1 MRRTLR
7 KPKGHIMTRIALLV
21 GSLRK
26 DSQTLKLAQALTKL
40 APEGMEFDFV
50 QIGDLPFFNEDLDT
64 DTPPASW
71 TRFREEVKAADGVL
85 FVTPEYNRSLP
96 AALKNALDV
105 GSRPYGQSVWNDKPA
120 GIVTASPS
128 GLGGFG
134 ANHHLRQPLV
144 FLNMPTMQQP
154 EAYIGNLWNL
164 FDEDG
169 RIVTEG
175 TEDFLKSWMEAYA
188 KWVSDHI

>member
-1 MRRTLR
+1 
-7 KPKGHIMTRIALLV
+7 MTRIAVLV

-26 DSQTLKLAQALTKL
+26 DSQTLKLAKALTQI
-40 APEGMEFDFV
+40 APEGLEFDFV
-50 QIGDLPFFNEDLDT
+50 EIGDLPFYNEDLDT
-64 DTPPASW
+64 DTPPATW
-71 TRFREEVKAADGVL
+71 ARFRKEIKAADGVL
-85 FVTPEYNRSLP
+85 FVTPEYNRSMP
-96 AALKNALDV
+96 AAIKNALDV
-105 GSRPYGQSVWNDKPA
+105 GSRPYGDSAWAGKPA

-144 FLNMPTMQQP
+144 FLNMPAMQQP

-169 RIVTEG
+169 KIVTEG
-175 TEDFLKSWMEAYA
+175 GTTPEG
-188 KWVSDHI
+188 

>member
-1 MRRTLR
+1 
-7 KPKGHIMTRIALLV
+7 MTRIAVLV

-26 DSQTLKLAQALTKL
+26 DSQTLKLAKALTKI
-40 APEGMEFDFV
+40 APEGLEFDFV
-50 QIGDLPFFNEDLDT
+50 EIGDLPFYNEDLDT
-64 DTPPASW
+64 DTPPATW
-71 TRFREEVKAADGVL
+71 ARFRNEIKAADGVL
-85 FVTPEYNRSLP
+85 FVTPEYNRSMP
-96 AALKNALDV
+96 AAIKNALDV
-105 GSRPYGQSVWNDKPA
+105 GSRPYGDSAWGGKPA

-144 FLNMPTMQQP
+144 FLNMPAMQQP

-169 RIVTEG
+169 KIVTEG
-175 TEDFLKSWMEAYA
+175 TEDFLKSWLDAYA
-188 KWVSDHI
+188 KWVTDHI